1 MEKEEN
7 IFFNES
13 INNFQKLLFIN
24 KNEKVQYFLKIDTSN
39 NFLQNFSY
47 KIKKNINFFS
57 NFL

>member
-7 IFFNES
+7 IFFNKS

-47 KIKKNINFFS
+47 NIKKIIYFFS